1 MNVIIGSLKLHI
13 INDFMEAF
21 QDKDDKVFSVQNAD
35 IAYISNIS

>member
-13 INDFMEAF
+13 INDFMDAF

-35 IAYISNIS
+35 MCFEILER